1 MVASGG
7 TTHPC
12 RLPPLAQSTRALGS
26 LGVWNRNPCWSAG
39 TGQVCWWWSEAT
51 HCIRPRGLR
60 PIAKTSQSTSAVR
73 IISKTASVLPNT
85 NAQVPNSSTTAFLA
99 VARRNSLNLLPE
111 QHSQRRTFGVFSSSL
126 SGDRGKTAA
135 AAEGPWRYPCA
146 PSLQGLSQN
155 ASPSRTSQIDQAPT
169 LYILLLIASF
179 DGQGNGQVIGC
190 PARHWLACI
199 PSNAAACEGEPGMG
213 A

>member
-12 RLPPLAQSTRALGS
+12 RLPPLAQSTMSFGFAG
-26 LGVWNRNPCWSAG
+26 GVEPQPMLVRWHR
-39 TGQVCWWWSEAT
+39 TGVLVVE
-51 HCIRPRGLR
+51 RGHRLHSPTGPPPYR
-60 PIAKTSQSTSAVR
+60 KTSHSTSAVR
-73 IISKTASVLPNT
+73 MISKTASVLPNT

-155 ASPSRTSQIDQAPT
+155 ASPPELRKSIRRQ
-169 LYILLLIASF
+169 
-179 DGQGNGQVIGC
+179 
-190 PARHWLACI
+190 RCI
-199 PSNAAACEGEPGMG
+199 SCC
-213 A
+213 